1 MTLSFFVNKVVLYL
15 QSQRFCRELFA
26 QLFIG
31 YLTNGKY
38 DNCEVWRSVA
48 YAQSVYTVVHT
59 LRPDVH

>member
-38 DNCEVWRSVA
+38 DNCEV
-48 YAQSVYTVVHT
+48 
-59 LRPDVH
+59 